1 MNVLRAEDIS
11 YSRIRELDKRKTICF
26 LPVSALEVHGP
37 HLPLGMDFYMAR
49 WMAEESGR
57 RFAATH
63 ADWTVVQYPVLPLG
77 TDELPLAGSMDT
89 DQRTVYTAVRDHGRS
104 LAAAGFQYIAVTN
117 GHGGP
122 RHAAGLEAACR
133 DVSRGTGAK
142 MFSPSIAVLHAII
155 TGAHL
160 DFVESE
166 LGRPLTDAERDG
178 MLSGEHAGTWE
189 TSFMLAQNPELVEA
203 GYQHLGKDGPPEF
216 APLRVAGEKVI
227 ALQGQLG
234 RDTRKLRELVT
245 NLSGGVGWLLN
256 TKHGYGGPTVSYKG
270 TPAVASAEIGRIF
283 RELLAREC
291 LALVED
297 VTSGRKSALDVRSIA
312 SDPVVIQPNF
322 WPRVG
327 LAAAAVIGLAILL

>member
-11 YSRIRELDKRKTICF
+11 YSRIRQLDKRKTICF

-57 RFAATH
+57 RFAEAH
-63 ADWTVVQYPVLPLG
+63 ADWTVIQYPVLPLG

-89 DQRTVYTAVRDHGRS
+89 NQRTVYTAVRDHGRS

-133 DVSRGTGAK
+133 DVSRGSGVK

-155 TGAHL
+155 TGAHM
-160 DFVESE
+160 DFVEHE
-166 LGRPLTDAERDG
+166 LGRSVTDAERDG

-203 GYQHLGKDGPPEF
+203 GYEHLAKDGPPEF
-216 APLRVAGEKVI
+216 APVRTVGDKLV
-227 ALQGQLG
+227 ALQETFG
-234 RDTRKLRELVT
+234 RDTTNLREMVT

-256 TKHGYGGPTVSYKG
+256 AKRGFGGPTVSYKG
-270 TPAVASAEIGRIF
+270 TPAVASAEIGRVF

-297 VTSGRKSALDVRSIA
+297 VTAGRKSALDVRSIA
-312 SDPVVIQPNF
+312 SDPMLIQPKF
-322 WPRVG
+322 WPRLG
-327 LAAAAVIGLAILL
+327 LAAAAAIAVVILL